1 MKSTVSAAALA
12 EKKKLN
18 VRLAAAKKQAESA
31 KLAMKRAK
39 AELKL
44 SRQEF
49 KAAKRLAKKRRKE
62 FKALKAELVALN
74 ARKSRRQ
81 PAASRSP
88 KRVPSVSTASTAGM
102 SPEASSVIAL
112 SVDPAAGTSP
122 AQ

>member
-31 KLAMKRAK
+31 KL
-39 AELKL
+39 

-62 FKALKAELVALN
+62 FKALKAELVGLN
-74 ARKSRRQ
+74 ARKPRRQ
-81 PAASRSP
+81 PAASRTP
-88 KRVPSVSTASTAGM
+88 KRGPFVSKASTAGT
-102 SPEASSVIAL
+102 SPEVSSVIAL
-112 SVDPAAGTSP
+112 PVDPAAGTSP